1 MRVKGVL
8 HVRRLN
14 GHLEALLPPSQARR
28 KDDLVSFQGLGCN
41 IYFEDLFNIAAPGLR
56 CHLIKSS
63 LILIS
68 ASHSTDRSSSTA
80 IMCRLRSAINH
91 TVPYRTL
98 PSSG

>member
-1 MRVKGVL
+1 MGTLKRSF
-8 HVRRLN
+8 
-14 GHLEALLPPSQARR
+14 LLPRPDERTIWYLF
-28 KDDLVSFQGLGCN
+28 KVSVA
-41 IYFEDLFNIAAPGLR
+41 IYTLEDLFNIAAPGLR